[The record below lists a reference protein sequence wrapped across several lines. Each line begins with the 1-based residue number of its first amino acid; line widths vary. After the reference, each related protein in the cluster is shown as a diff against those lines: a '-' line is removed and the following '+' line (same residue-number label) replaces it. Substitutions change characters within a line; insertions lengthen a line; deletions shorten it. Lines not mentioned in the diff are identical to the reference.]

1 MIQIMNTKKIAA
13 LLMIVMPGRWALPQY
28 KPASEGSVIQFK
40 IKNLGFS
47 VDGSFTGLSGT
58 ILFDPNSL
66 AESVFDVSVDAGQ
79 INTDNHMRDDHLK
92 KETYFDVEHYPRIQ
106 LLSSKITA
114 SSKKGVLIFSGKLS
128 IKKQSKDISFPFTAE
143 PYNGGYLFKGSFNL
157 NRKDFDIGGTSTISD
172 MVEVSLSVFA
182 K

>member
-1 MIQIMNTKKIAA
+1 MNIKKMAA
-13 LLMIVMPGRWALPQY
+13 MLMITVPGQWILPQY
-28 KPASEGSVIQFK
+28 KPANEGSVIQFK

-47 VDGSFTGLSGT
+47 VEGSFTGLSGT

-66 AESVFDVSVDAGQ
+66 PESVFDVSVDAGQ
-79 INTDNHMRDDHLK
+79 INTDNHLRDEHLK

-106 LLSSKITA
+106 LLSSKISA
-114 SSKKGVLIFSGKLS
+114 SSKKGVFIFSGKLT
-128 IKKQSKDISFPFTAE
+128 IKKQTKDISFPFTAE
-143 PYNGGYLFKGSFNL
+143 PSNGGYFFKGSFNL

-172 MVEVSLSVFA
+172 MLEVSLSVFA